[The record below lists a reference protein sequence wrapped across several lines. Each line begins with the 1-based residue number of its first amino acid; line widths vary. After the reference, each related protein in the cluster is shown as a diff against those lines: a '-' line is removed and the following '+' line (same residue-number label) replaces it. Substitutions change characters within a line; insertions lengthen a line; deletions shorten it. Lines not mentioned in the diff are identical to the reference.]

1 MKACTISIEKSK
13 NSYRVRV
20 RVCAYEC
27 ACVVRLFRYKYRL
40 FSMNEYHIYEELGKG
55 TQSVVYKGRK
65 HKSVEYVA
73 VKSVEK
79 KQMDK
84 VLHEVQV
91 LYRVKHP
98 NILRFYNWYE
108 TRNHIWLILEYCTGG
123 DLLQLLTQDARMPEQ
138 ALKVL
143 GVDLISGLHHL
154 HTLGVLYC
162 DLKPSNVLIDEF
174 GVLKLCDFGLAR
186 QFPTSETVEQQGPRR
201 GTPCYMAPELF
212 SADGVYSTA
221 SDLWSLGCILYELA
235 VGTPP
240 FVSNN
245 FEELVEMIV
254 WSAAPTLSEEFSLPF
269 RNLIDGLLCKEPGD
283 RLGWDA
289 VLKHPFWD
297 ARLTPQPAAIPTE
310 PLFLKRRKK
319 RQDSREPEPRLVAE
333 KTQSR
338 RQMNTGTA
346 PGYSEN
352 GTIQVTSGEKVEH
365 RAQARAD
372 IMRLSRIVRDN
383 IDADAG
389 GKAAGD
395 GPESEP
401 VSGSHGQTEKEE
413 HPDENVFDPI
423 ILPNRDTELDFDDR
437 SEAASHL
444 RDYTIPVIAPD
455 KYTGKD
461 SAPRTTTPVRLLG
474 SENGPLDGEMNE
486 SRDESPDAVEGSG
499 TAPARADQSG
509 KQGASKNKM
518 GKMLLMNEKESNHH
532 LLKLVL
538 ATTKSYVSPISGDR
552 AIESI
557 APIRLKLSALPFK
570 HYELD
575 AIPNIK
581 QDRLES
587 HLTKIYR
594 TMSGTSRRKPTV
606 AEKSNVLNYVQN
618 LCKSTRVANIL
629 VNSSMVKLFIKMS
642 RKSATPF
649 NIRSKIFR
657 ILASMFRHATYISG
671 DLCNEGV
678 MQLLVEM
685 ARDPNIEV
693 KRASMSA
700 LAELLF
706 YITTEDNSENDA
718 SDDTSPWILPGSV
731 VSLIGKCLR
740 RDGAKDDVVNHYAT
754 KLLQNIL
761 IQGKSQ
767 LVARFTNLE
776 IALALRDTLK
786 HGHNEAHRHTALVA
800 FSVLLRRNP
809 KVIHKVVDKLTL
821 QTMTKIVSDRKV
833 RLLQPALAILNIT
846 LYHGRST
853 STLKNARKILQ
864 ASSGLLRA
872 LIYLADRMTKT
883 EGSLGQTLLC
893 IRLMVEGNAHAIATI
908 CDGKFLLTLER
919 IADYVKR
926 KKDKYVHECLNSL
939 LSFFAYISSRCLD
952 LLSERIHS
960 IHLGISTLDRHE
972 NSPSQI
978 RYDVFKSSENV
989 ESALVILPT
998 LIPLLNSK
1006 LLVSLFPHST
1016 LVKSLSRLLRYIINL
1031 SSKEWSELQELIFS
1045 ILEVYSKNPEL
1056 VGNKE
1061 QYADLFCVLLPCIL
1075 QWIEAPNGNIRILS
1089 IKITYDILTS
1099 VFEAERYTRSADD
1112 SGLSQYVKTFMVDG
1126 LLPLYK
1132 PMLRHQEPIPQYAL
1146 KLLHRVLR
1154 YDLTIARSVYEN
1166 KLVGEVVRSVHT
1178 RGSTGEG
1185 TFSISA
1191 HAANALVYIVNYK
1204 ETNMMDLHELD
1215 IANRI
1220 CKAILSAVREG
1231 VDSSYVPLLSILQS
1245 ILVHACSLQKTFN
1258 NVSSEYRDVC
1268 DACEDFLASDFVEA
1282 LKQLVKV
1289 GRKSFVDSAL
1299 VQDIG
1304 KNCLELLQELFEGRL
1319 DEQM

>member
-1 MKACTISIEKSK
+1 
-13 NSYRVRV
+13 
-20 RVCAYEC
+20 
-27 ACVVRLFRYKYRL
+27 
-40 FSMNEYHIYEELGKG
+40 MNEYHIYEELGKG

-618 LCKSTRVANIL
+618 LCKSTRVANML

-821 QTMTKIVSDRKV
+821 QTMTKIVSDR
-833 RLLQPALAILNIT
+833 
-846 LYHGRST
+846 
-853 STLKNARKILQ
+853 
-864 ASSGLLRA
+864 
-872 LIYLADRMTKT
+872 
-883 EGSLGQTLLC
+883 
-893 IRLMVEGNAHAIATI
+893 
-908 CDGKFLLTLER
+908 
-919 IADYVKR
+919 
-926 KKDKYVHECLNSL
+926 
-939 LSFFAYISSRCLD
+939 
-952 LLSERIHS
+952 
-960 IHLGISTLDRHE
+960 
-972 NSPSQI
+972 
-978 RYDVFKSSENV
+978 
-989 ESALVILPT
+989 
-998 LIPLLNSK
+998 
-1006 LLVSLFPHST
+1006 
-1016 LVKSLSRLLRYIINL
+1016 KSLSRLLRYIINL